1 MILTLIN
8 NTMKVKDKIRH
19 KNTNKQGRII
29 ELIGLNGV
37 SCLAQIKWFDNSISI
52 EDLNDIALLPEQEL
66 INSIKLQP
74 SRILKLIIAIKCWF
88 IIFWIAKMERN
99 DQKWINRA
107 LVLIVSYFLVRT
119 LIG

>member
-1 MILTLIN
+1 
-8 NTMKVKDKIRH
+8 MKVKDKIYS
-19 KNTNKQGRII
+19 KETNKQGRII
-29 ELIGLNGV
+29 ELIGLNLV
-37 SCLAQIKWFDNSISI
+37 QVKWFDNSVSI
-52 EDLNDIALLPEQEL
+52 EDLNYIELLPEQEL

-88 IIFWIAKMERN
+88 IIFWMAKMESN

-107 LVLIVSYFLVRT
+107 LVLIISYFLVRT

>member
-1 MILTLIN
+1 
-8 NTMKVKDKIRH
+8 MKVKDRVRH
-19 KNTNKQGRII
+19 KKTNRQGRIVEI
-29 ELIGLNGV
+29 IDANKIP
-37 SCLAQIKWFDNSISI
+37 CYAQVKWFDGGVSMIDVKLI
-52 EDLNDIALLPEQEL
+52 ELLPEQEF

-88 IIFWIAKMERN
+88 VIFWMAKMESN

-107 LVLIVSYFLVRT
+107 LVLIISYFLVRT